1 MRYHSD
7 PAERLNKKQIAKYAT
22 KFLKN
27 NSIINLGIGI
37 PSLCAQYITDPTILL
52 HAENGVYGFNKFANE
67 KNINPDYMDA
77 GGNFLETNKNMVF
90 FDSVESFNLIRG
102 GHIDTTILGAF
113 QVSKN
118 GDIANWMIP
127 KRGIGSIGGAM
138 DLCANTKNVIV
149 TMEHTTK
156 LNEPKIVEKC
166 EFPLTAVNCVNKIVT
181 DVGVFEINCNS
192 IILKECAPGWD
203 VLSIQNITGVK
214 VKCDKK
220 VVFMDIDNV

>member
-37 PSLCAQYITDPTILL
+37 PSLCAQYISDPTILL

-90 FDSVESFNLIRG
+90 FDSVESFSLIRG

-138 DLCANTKNVIV
+138 DLCANTKEVIV
-149 TMEHTTK
+149 VMEHTTK
-156 LNEPKIVEKC
+156 FNEPKIVEKC
-166 EFPLTAVNCVNKIVT
+166 EFPLTAQNCVNKIVT
-181 DVGVFEINCNS
+181 GVGVFELRNDS

-203 VLSIQNITGVK
+203 VLSIQKITGVK
-214 VKCDKK
+214 VKYDKK
-220 VVFMDIDNV
+220 LIFMDIDDV

>member
-1 MRYHSD
+1 MRYDSD
-7 PAERLNKKQIAKYAT
+7 PAERLSKNQVAKYAI
-22 KFLKN
+22 KFLKS

-37 PSLCAQYITDPTILL
+37 PSLCAQYIKDPTILL
-52 HAENGVYGFNKFANE
+52 HAENGVYGFNKFANS

-77 GGNFLETNKNMVF
+77 GGNFLEINKNMVF

-102 GHIDTTILGAF
+102 GHINTTILGAF

-138 DLCANTKNVIV
+138 DLCANTKEVIV
-149 TMEHTTK
+149 VMEHTTK
-156 LNEPKIVEKC
+156 FNEPKIVEKC
-166 EFPLTAVNCVNKIVT
+166 EFPLTAQNCVNKIVT
-181 DVGVFEINCNS
+181 DVGVFELRNDS

-203 VLSIQNITGVK
+203 VLSIQKITGVK
-214 VKCDKK
+214 VKYDKK
-220 VVFMDIDNV
+220 LIFMDIDDV